1 MNAYPEIGVTSRN
14 GGQMSRREK
23 ITAAKAEKKQQRE
36 EAGFVSELF
45 PKVVKIGISM
55 TYAQTGVLEP
65 LTRAINFSPNSHAI
79 FKVNC
84 LCSDCIEGGFDFT
97 KIISSMV
104 RAGKTALK
112 GEINCDDCSLP
123 ECSDAA
129 YSITIKYALTK

>member
-1 MNAYPEIGVTSRN
+1 
-14 GGQMSRREK
+14 MSRREK
-23 ITAAKAEKKQQRE
+23 IMAAKAEKKQQRE
-36 EAGFVSELF
+36 EAGLVSELF
-45 PKVVKIGISM
+45 PKVVNIGISM

-65 LTRAINFSPNSHAI
+65 LTRAINFSPNSFAI
-79 FKVNC
+79 FRVNC

-97 KIISSMV
+97 KIIRSMV

-112 GEINCDDCSLP
+112 GKINCDDCSAP